1 MVLFVM
7 ELLVAKML
15 AQPAARLDNEDSVL
29 GVSMRPRSLTGPE
42 RAQSNSMEND

>member
-15 AQPAARLDNEDSVL
+15 TQPTARLDNEDSAL
-29 GVSMRPRSLTGPE
+29 GVSIRARSLTGPE
-42 RAQSNSMEND
+42 RARSNSMEND